1 MYPGT
6 VVCVLSVK
14 EVGTKKVSTNLTE
27 PSMLGTTLVGDPFR
41 IHIKRK
47 KSERKKQGVKLG
59 YMKWSKTGNKI
70 DKLKELKKHDF
81 KFKSNIKYLKKKV
94 TQGKYNYEVYDN
106 EKPKDA
112 GDQFGGKKS
121 KKNSRKID

>member
-94 TQGKYNYEVYDN
+94 IQKKYDDEGDDN
-106 EKPKDA
+106 DESEDS
-112 GDQFGGKKS
+112 GNQFGGKQ
-121 KKNSRKID
+121 